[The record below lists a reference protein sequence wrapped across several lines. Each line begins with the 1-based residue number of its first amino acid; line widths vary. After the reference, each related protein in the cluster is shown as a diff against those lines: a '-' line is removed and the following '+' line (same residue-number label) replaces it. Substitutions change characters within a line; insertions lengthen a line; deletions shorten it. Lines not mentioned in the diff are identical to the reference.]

1 MLLSKLELT
10 EKGVADFKYSNC
22 NLFQLK
28 VLSKATMSLSS
39 FYSSNYLVKTLATRL
54 SDSPNKTFIRFL
66 EDDTQITIKSFF
78 SICERY
84 CAFFMSLGI
93 GAGDRIVVQSP
104 KTTDSLSL
112 YISTIMAGGIYIPL
126 NPDFTDTEVSYYLS
140 DSQPTIYICMTER
153 SHSLAVIANKLDVPF
168 FYTIGLENTGTFYE
182 EVYRRNA
189 KFTDVVARKEEDI
202 AAILYTSGT
211 TGKPKGAM
219 IPHRA
224 LSSNA
229 LILCKE
235 WKFTNKDVLIHALP
249 VFHTHGLFVA
259 TNVALVSGA
268 EILFIEK
275 FDSDKIIKAMPSATS
290 LMGVPT
296 FYTRLL
302 QHPELSSSTKNM
314 RLFISGSA
322 PLLAQ
327 THNEW
332 SNKTGHAILERYGMT
347 EANMVT
353 SNPYE
358 GIRKA
363 GTIGIPLENIKV
375 RIVSEETNEEVV
387 EGQVGSLEIKGP
399 NLFTGYWQ
407 NPEKT
412 ASDFRDDGY
421 FISGD
426 LASRD
431 SDGYISIVGREK
443 DLIISGGFNIYPKE
457 IEIILDELPDVIES
471 AVIGVNHEDFGETVV
486 AVIVKK
492 EESSLSKEDIQGYVS
507 GQLVYYKRP
516 KHIEFASAIPRNSMG
531 KVQKNMLRERFK
543 KLFEIS

>member
-1 MLLSKLELT
+1 MLSE
-10 EKGVADFKYSNC
+10 
-22 NLFQLK
+22 
-28 VLSKATMSLSS
+28 ATMSQSS
-39 FYSSNYLVKTLATRL
+39 FYSSNTLVRTLATRL
-54 SDSPNKTFIRFL
+54 SDSPNKTFIRL
-66 EDDTQITIKSFF
+66 VEDDTQITIKSFF
-78 SICERY
+78 STCERY

-93 GAGDRIVVQSP
+93 KAGDRIVVQSP
-104 KTTDSLSL
+104 KTTDSLCI

-126 NPDFTDTEVSYYLS
+126 NPDFTDSEVSYYLS

-153 SHSLAVIANKLDVPF
+153 AHSLAVIANKLDVPF
-168 FYTIGLENTGTFYE
+168 FYTLGLENSGTFYE
-182 EVYRRNA
+182 EVYSRNA
-189 KFTDVVARKEEDI
+189 KFTDVIARKEEDI

-235 WKFTNKDVLIHALP
+235 WKFTNQDVLIHALP

-268 EILFIEK
+268 ELLFMEK

-302 QHPELSSSTKNM
+302 QHPELSSSAKNM

-327 THNEW
+327 THHEW

-363 GTIGIPLENIKV
+363 GTIGIPLEDIKV

-412 ASDFRDDGY
+412 AADFHDDGY

-457 IEIILDELPDVIES
+457 IEIVLDELPDVIES
-471 AVIGVNHEDFGETVV
+471 AVIGVNHEDFGEAVV

-492 EESSLSKEDIQGYVS
+492 EEASLSKEDIQGYVS

-516 KHIEFASAIPRNSMG
+516 KHIEFASALPRNSMG
-531 KVQKNMLRERFK
+531 KVQKNMLREQFK

>member
-1 MLLSKLELT
+1 
-10 EKGVADFKYSNC
+10 
-22 NLFQLK
+22 
-28 VLSKATMSLSS
+28 MSVSP
-39 FYSSNYLVKTLATRL
+39 FYSSNSLVKTLASRL
-54 SDSPNKTFIRFL
+54 NDSPNNTFIRYL
-66 EDDTQITIKSFF
+66 EDDTRITIKSFF
-78 SICERY
+78 STCELY
-84 CAFFMSLGI
+84 CAFFIAVGI
-93 GAGDRIVVQSP
+93 KAGDRIVVQSP
-104 KTTDSLSL
+104 KTTDSLCL
-112 YISTIMAGGIYIPL
+112 YIATIMAGGIYIPL

-140 DSQPTIYICMTER
+140 DSQPTIFICMTER
-153 SHSLAVIANKLDVPF
+153 AQSLTKIADKLEVPF
-168 FYTIGLENTGTFYE
+168 FYTLGLEKTGTFYE
-182 EVYRRNA
+182 EVYSRDA
-189 KFTDVVARKEEDI
+189 KFIDVVSRKEEDI

-235 WKFTNKDVLIHALP
+235 WKFTDQDVLIHALP

-268 EILFIEK
+268 ELLFMEK
-275 FDSDKIIKAMPSATS
+275 FDADNIIKAMPSATS

-302 QHPELSSSTKNM
+302 QHPELSSSAKNM

-327 THNEW
+327 THKEW
-332 SNKTGHAILERYGMT
+332 SNQTGHAILERYGMT

-363 GTIGIPLENIKV
+363 GTIGIPLEDIKV
-375 RIVSEETNEEVV
+375 RIVSEEMNEEVV

-412 ASDFRDDGY
+412 AADFREDGY

-457 IEIILDELPDVIES
+457 IELVLDELSDVIES
-471 AVIGVNHEDFGETVV
+471 AVIGVNHEDFGEAVV

-492 EESSLSKEDIQGYVS
+492 EEASLTKEGIQDYVS
-507 GQLVYYKRP
+507 GHLVYYKRP
-516 KHIEFASAIPRNSMG
+516 KHIEFASSLPRNSMG
-531 KVQKNMLRERFK
+531 KVQKNMLREQFK